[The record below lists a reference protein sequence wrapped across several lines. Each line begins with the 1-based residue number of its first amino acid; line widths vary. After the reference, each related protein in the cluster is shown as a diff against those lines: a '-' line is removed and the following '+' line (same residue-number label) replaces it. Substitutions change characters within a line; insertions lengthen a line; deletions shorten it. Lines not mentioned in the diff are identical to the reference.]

1 MNKTLLYIVFFSIL
15 SLTTLDAQEFQM
27 AFEDF
32 NVSND
37 FSQDTD
43 GNLITVGYTTFF
55 FEASID
61 KVVSLD
67 IINKL
72 DPEGQWIWSRD
83 FEIEGVFTEIH
94 KVISLEDG
102 SLIALFSIDEEN
114 QNTQIGILS
123 VSADGN
129 LQWSKKIQAEVA
141 GFDGFNFE
149 LNLIKGSDDSF
160 YVQSKKTN
168 NIEQVHILSFFNKE
182 GQVQWTKAYPSDLK
196 IVLST
201 MVGLDN
207 GDLALVGFH
216 RTGGNQ
222 LIGIVAI
229 LDEEGNI
236 KATGAYENIQALAIF
251 AIDDSYILKCKITGS
266 NRLGFI
272 RLNAELDVE
281 WSKQYTFE
289 IEGQLENMQKMNDES
304 FAVYCYN
311 PSQRTEL
318 INLIDMNGDLIWSRS
333 IVSKYSGRPFFE
345 KIINSNDNILLMSH
359 IWTGELKASIFRQ
372 MPLDGNTE
380 QCVLPPAC
388 INPNSFETLRLE
400 FPLEQE
406 EAAFT
411 ELPVSILL
419 TPVTKATMEFCREPE
434 DIPSPIFDIPET
446 ACASEFFEVSNPRS
460 EGADEISWLIS
471 GGPDNAILPLN
482 GLNLGLPI
490 SFPDTGLYTITQI
503 IEVNNCPST
512 FEKDIEIKDGF
523 PFSFRNDTIILCQ
536 NEEKTVNVSRPG
548 ILTYLWLDDLSPNPI
563 KKISVAGSYTVEIY
577 DGSCTSQ
584 HTLEAVDFDFSQVAF
599 DLGPDTTV
607 CEFRTF
613 TLEPDLIAP
622 NTDYIWNDGPKIASR
637 PANKEGLYTL
647 TAVLDGCDFVDDI
660 LVSFES
666 CEPQI
671 YMPSIFTPNAD
682 GINDELFPQG
692 INYELLTFRIYNRWG
707 ALLHDDITPW
717 DGEFRNQ
724 KVQGSYIYN
733 IRFLNERSGD
743 VEYLTGEVFMHP

>member
-1 MNKTLLYIVFFSIL
+1 
-15 SLTTLDAQEFQM
+15 M

-251 AIDDSYILKCKITGS
+251 AIDDSYICL
-266 NRLGFI
+266 L
-272 RLNAELDVE
+272 
-281 WSKQYTFE
+281 YT
-289 IEGQLENMQKMNDES
+289 S
-304 FAVYCYN
+304 
-311 PSQRTEL
+311 
-318 INLIDMNGDLIWSRS
+318 
-333 IVSKYSGRPFFE
+333 
-345 KIINSNDNILLMSH
+345 
-359 IWTGELKASIFRQ
+359 
-372 MPLDGNTE
+372 
-380 QCVLPPAC
+380 
-388 INPNSFETLRLE
+388 
-400 FPLEQE
+400 
-406 EAAFT
+406 
-411 ELPVSILL
+411 
-419 TPVTKATMEFCREPE
+419 
-434 DIPSPIFDIPET
+434 PSPRD
-446 ACASEFFEVSNPRS
+446 
-460 EGADEISWLIS
+460 
-471 GGPDNAILPLN
+471 
-482 GLNLGLPI
+482 
-490 SFPDTGLYTITQI
+490 
-503 IEVNNCPST
+503 
-512 FEKDIEIKDGF
+512 
-523 PFSFRNDTIILCQ
+523 
-536 NEEKTVNVSRPG
+536 
-548 ILTYLWLDDLSPNPI
+548 
-563 KKISVAGSYTVEIY
+563 
-577 DGSCTSQ
+577 
-584 HTLEAVDFDFSQVAF
+584 
-599 DLGPDTTV
+599 
-607 CEFRTF
+607 
-613 TLEPDLIAP
+613 
-622 NTDYIWNDGPKIASR
+622 
-637 PANKEGLYTL
+637 
-647 TAVLDGCDFVDDI
+647 
-660 LVSFES
+660 
-666 CEPQI
+666 
-671 YMPSIFTPNAD
+671 
-682 GINDELFPQG
+682 
-692 INYELLTFRIYNRWG
+692 
-707 ALLHDDITPW
+707 
-717 DGEFRNQ
+717 
-724 KVQGSYIYN
+724 
-733 IRFLNERSGD
+733 
-743 VEYLTGEVFMHP
+743 